1 MSSQRGTAQASTP
14 ALTSHGADAHVHTA
28 RTEIRTAPALS
39 RERKLVARDFDDALD
54 AEGVEN
60 TALADGYYQTS
71 ESVVR
76 RLRTGEKP
84 LGLFHL
90 LVGPVDVF
98 RRVLVSA
105 TVRALG
111 KTGALAFFAEC
122 VTSVAKGD
130 R

>member
-1 MSSQRGTAQASTP
+1 MVEAERDQANAP
-14 ALTSHGADAHVHTA
+14 EFPSHGAGEHVHHT

-54 AEGVEN
+54 AERIEN
-60 TALADGYYQTS
+60 TALADGYYETS

-90 LVGPVDVF
+90 LIGPVDVF

-111 KTGALAFFAEC
+111 KTGAIAFFASC
-122 VTSVAKGD
+122 VTETAKEC